1 MRLLPRRALFAAIP
15 AALLV
20 LIALPFTWT
29 DQAPWHGVAPTLSY
43 AGGSPD
49 ETLNPPAYPPGTSG
63 HSAAIV
69 RPDIPSS
76 DRDENAAAGAGRS
89 ADTHTLTRGDYLLA
103 WWVNV
108 ASLLR
113 F

>member
-1 MRLLPRRALFAAIP
+1 MRLLPRRPLLAAIL

-29 DQAPWHGVAPTLSY
+29 DQAPWHGIAPTLSY

-49 ETLNPPAYPPGTSG
+49 ETLNPPAYPPGGSR
-63 HSAAIV
+63 HSVAIV
-69 RPDIPSS
+69 RPEAQSS
-76 DRDENAAAGAGRS
+76 ERTVVSAPVVGRPGD
-89 ADTHTLTRGDYLLA
+89 ARALTRGDYLLA
-103 WWVNV
+103 WWINV
-108 ASLLR
+108 TLLLR